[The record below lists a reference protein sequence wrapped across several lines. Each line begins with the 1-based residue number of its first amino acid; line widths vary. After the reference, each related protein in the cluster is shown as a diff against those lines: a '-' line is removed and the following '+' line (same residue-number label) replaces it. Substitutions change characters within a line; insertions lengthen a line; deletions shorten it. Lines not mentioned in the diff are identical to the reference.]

1 MNRQS
6 FIFTNSIPSDGI
18 IVSDADLYSNDTGY
32 GFFTEETRAHDTE
45 MKLSEINTGFE
56 LWDWFVGESLTSI
69 KSNAFGCY
77 INSKEAIPL
86 SFKCRMSNQG
96 NYLVRVTVCT
106 SSYDGKQLKLFL
118 GRRKLVKVVD
128 VLPCN
133 STFTYEFNLNLS
145 DIIPRG
151 METPYHDM
159 TIDFTMFGEH
169 IYLQELSFELLST
182 PTLFIAGDST
192 VTDQSACYPYVPS
205 NSYCGWGQMLGMYL
219 NSHIAV
225 SNHAHSGLTTES
237 FRSEGHYDTMLS
249 YIKPGD
255 FVLFQFAHNDQKLSH
270 LKANEGYRTNLIH
283 YIEDIFSLHATP
295 VLVTPLCRN
304 SWRGSDGVYNDLLEE
319 YAATCIQLAA
329 AYQIPLL
336 DLHKRSYDFITTS
349 GLENSKRYFF
359 PGDFTHTNDY
369 GGFLMAGFVAAEMQS
384 YRAFTPFLFPC
395 EATFT
400 PPYIVKKITPPNGLC
415 YTPTNVAS
423 IPMEFTDVNNS
434 PYKESIITMTT
445 RGLIPQRETLF
456 YPSRLIT
463 RAEAL
468 DILIKV
474 TNFFPTNVYNDW
486 FHDVLGHEW
495 YAGVIECAYSNGLI
509 TDEFIEDDCCAP
521 NATVSYEELLR
532 FAINGYKS
540 RKALPVINYSSILE
554 LATSLGLTDS
564 RFATNHLLSKEE
576 AVFLLEKLYN
586 IM

>member
-1 MNRQS
+1 MKRQS
-6 FIFTNSIPSDGI
+6 FIFTTSIQSEGI
-18 IVSDADLYSNDTGY
+18 PISEVELYSNQTGY
-32 GFFTEETRAHDTE
+32 GFFTEETRAHDVE

-69 KSNAFGCY
+69 KFNSFGCY
-77 INSKEAIPL
+77 VESKDAIPL
-86 SFKCRMSNQG
+86 SFKCLMNKQG
-96 NYLVRVTVCT
+96 NYLVRVTICT
-106 SSYDGKQLKLFL
+106 SSDEGKQLKLFL
-118 GRRKLVKVVD
+118 GRRKLVKVVET
-128 VLPCN
+128 LPSN

-151 METPYHDM
+151 METPYHDL
-159 TIDFTMFGEH
+159 TLDFTLFGQH

-205 NSYCGWGQMLGMYL
+205 NSYSGWGQMLGMYL

-249 YIKPGD
+249 YVKPGD
-255 FVLFQFAHNDQKLSH
+255 IVLFQFAHNDQKLTH

-319 YAATCIQLAA
+319 YANTCIQLAA

-336 DLHKRSYDFITTS
+336 DLHKKSFEFITTT
-349 GLENSKRYFF
+349 GLEDSKRYFF

-369 GGFLMAGFVAAEMQS
+369 GGFLMAGFVASEMKS
-384 YRAFTPFLFPC
+384 YRIFSPFLLLC
-395 EATFT
+395 EASFI
-400 PPYIVKKITPPNGLC
+400 PPDHIEKVLPPDGIQ
-415 YTPTNVAS
+415 YTPTNIANY
-423 IPMEFTDVNNS
+423 PMEFTDVAGS
-434 PYKESIITMTT
+434 PYKDSIIAMTT
-445 RGLIPQRETLF
+445 RGLIPQRDTLF
-456 YPSRLIT
+456 HPSQPIT

-468 DILIKV
+468 DILIKI

-509 TDEFIEDDCCAP
+509 TDEFIKNGRLGP
-521 NATVSYEELLR
+521 NNSVCYEELLR

-540 RKALPVINYSSILE
+540 RKALPLSTSSTLQ
-554 LATSLGLTDS
+554 LATSLGISDPRFTMNQLLT
-564 RFATNHLLSKEE
+564 KEE
-576 AVFLLEKLYN
+576 AVFLLEKLYR